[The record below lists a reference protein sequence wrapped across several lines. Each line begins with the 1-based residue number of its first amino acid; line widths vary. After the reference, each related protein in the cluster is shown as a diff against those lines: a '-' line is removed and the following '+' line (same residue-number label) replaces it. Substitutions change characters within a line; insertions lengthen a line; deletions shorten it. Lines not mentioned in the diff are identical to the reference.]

1 MKRQIVARIGGR
13 FRPNVHTLRQI
24 VMLQALDWETLAELS
39 GISSCER
46 YAAGAEIDQPPE
58 GECEALLVMAGEVCA
73 SLASTDGRELLISVL
88 RGGEAFKFG
97 NDVETVLDAIVVR
110 SVTPNTVVCRTPWP
124 AFIYRVSTSP
134 GSAALLLE
142 QLDRRF
148 EEVVAAASDRMHPIE
163 ARLRR
168 VLWREARHADGH
180 AVFFTHEQLARRI
193 GTTRARVT
201 GLLGRLAELGLIEC
215 EAHSHRITVLDGK
228 GLVSD

>member
-1 MKRQIVARIGGR
+1 
-13 FRPNVHTLRQI
+13 VHTLRQI

-39 GISSCER
+39 RISSCER

-58 GECEALLVMAGEVCA
+58 GEREAVLVMEGEVCA
-73 SLASTDGRELLISVL
+73 SLASTDGRELLICAL
-88 RGGEAFKFG
+88 QGGEVFKFG
-97 NDVETVLDAIVVR
+97 NDVETVLDAIVVQ
-110 SVTPNTVVCRTPWP
+110 SAAPNTVVCRTPWR
-124 AFIYRVSTSP
+124 AFIFRVSACP

-148 EEVVAAASDRMHPIE
+148 EEVAAAASDRMHPTE
-163 ARLRR
+163 ARLKR
-168 VLWREARHADGH
+168 VLWREARHADGRT
-180 AVFFTHEQLARRI
+180 VCFTHEQLARRI

-215 EAHSHRITVLDGK
+215 EAHSHRITVLDDE